1 MAYVESFFYY
11 WLFAL
16 VGLFVIIV
24 LLFLFIELFR
34 MVRKVLKK
42 SVPSFNIK
50 KFIKFLVPI
59 YFIAFGVLYVNKAYD
74 YLYKDRAYKEA
85 KAYAIAGDVIF
96 IYKKIL
102 LGFVYPNNPLF
113 KPLQKA
119 DDFILSKIDEYIPK
133 SDGEREI
140 WHYKFHSFDYARTM
154 FAPIAKSDKLAGRSF
169 TNPNASMDKAI
180 LPLISDIYTT
190 IKALHEKP
198 IKDKEFD
205 RFDRYLAIAS
215 MAPYYAMYLGYQV
228 NPYTD
233 IQKHNMNYKYE
244 MLWQE
249 KKYSKYKNELL
260 NFIKILDD
268 VRKQWDKDKEL
279 AEAFE
284 KRPNTKVA
292 FYWGAL
298 EAYSTVSVMQTQI
311 DHIYPCTSPL
321 FLKEVNYYKEFVHW
335 AYMIPKSSYK
345 TLSKRR
351 RKTYDFLLENREGF
365 YYIAKYVCEIPFTYM
380 TKDERSLDP
389 RYREKNMRWN
399 ENYKGIKIIRKM
411 QKDLKKQGE
420 NHGR

>member
-1 MAYVESFFYY
+1 MAYIESFFYY
-11 WLFAL
+11 WLFAV

-24 LLFLFIELFR
+24 LLSLFIELFK

-50 KFIKFLVPI
+50 KIIKILVPL
-59 YFIAFGVLYVNKAYD
+59 YFVAFAVLYVDKAYD

-102 LGFVYPNNPLF
+102 LGFVYPDNLIF

-119 DDFILSKIDEYIPK
+119 DDFILSKIDDYIPK
-133 SDGEREI
+133 SDGERDI

-154 FAPIAKSDKLAGRSF
+154 FAPVAKSDKLAGRSF
-169 TNPNASMDKAI
+169 KNPNVSMEKAI

-190 IKALHEKP
+190 INALHKKP

-228 NPYTD
+228 SPYTD
-233 IQKHNMNYKYE
+233 IQPNMNYKYE

-268 VRKQWDKDKEL
+268 VRKQWNIDKEL

-284 KRPNTKVA
+284 KRPNTK
-292 FYWGAL
+292 
-298 EAYSTVSVMQTQI
+298 
-311 DHIYPCTSPL
+311 
-321 FLKEVNYYKEFVHW
+321 
-335 AYMIPKSSYK
+335 
-345 TLSKRR
+345 
-351 RKTYDFLLENREGF
+351 
-365 YYIAKYVCEIPFTYM
+365 
-380 TKDERSLDP
+380 DP
-389 RYREKNMRWN
+389 GN
-399 ENYKGIKIIRKM
+399 E
-411 QKDLKKQGE
+411 
-420 NHGR
+420 